1 MVYCVVE
8 IMVILEDRDVV
19 KFKSLK
25 YFFFK
30 IIFDGWNFDS
40 NMKNYILYLGY
51 FFKKKLLICLIFLC
65 IEELELYKYLK
76 ICFF

>member
-51 FFKKKLLICLIFLC
+51 FFKKNLLICLIFLC